1 MSAAAQAPVTA
12 GRVQRRRVFRHAV
25 AVPVDLTVLRSGV
38 PDSIPGRTVD
48 VGENG
53 LAAVIAGELHAGDLV
68 GLEFR
73 LPTVGARLRAKAV
86 VRHQEQL
93 HCGLEFLGLSLEQ
106 RAMLRYWTE
115 RTDQSPVAT
124 DQLPDANQTRP
135 TSETNP
141 RETKTSEPRRLVTL
155 RRLLLLALAAFAI
168 IGCLGWWQWYRAW
181 QELESRV
188 PDTEVTAAQP
198 AQVPAEVMEQLV
210 THKVEPQYPASARQ
224 ANLQGTVLLD
234 TLIGQDGT
242 VVKVKPVS
250 GPEALA
256 SAAMEAVR
264 WWRFQPYQ
272 LNGQPAEVETTV
284 AVEFRP

>member
-1 MSAAAQAPVTA
+1 MAGSAPKVSCSSRYIAYNSSYTACAA
-12 GRVQRRRVFRHAV
+12 GR
-25 AVPVDLTVLRSGV
+25 GV
-38 PDSIPGRTVD
+38 KRFAWSEVIFPC
-48 VGENG
+48 
-53 LAAVIAGELHAGDLV
+53 AASNVRYRPAATAAEIAA
-68 GLEFR
+68 
-73 LPTVGARLRAKAV
+73 PSAV
-86 VRHQEQL
+86 V
-93 HCGLEFLGLSLEQ
+93 
-106 RAMLRYWTE
+106 W
-115 RTDQSPVAT
+115 
-124 DQLPDANQTRP
+124 
-135 TSETNP
+135 
-141 RETKTSEPRRLVTL
+141 
-155 RRLLLLALAAFAI
+155 
-168 IGCLGWWQWYRAW
+168 AW